1 MKKHFIFDMETLGT
15 NTQKCVVLDCSW
27 ITFDWNRFTENPYT
41 LVELISLANRAKLD
55 VKSQVDFGY
64 KIEPDTL
71 KWWGEQGPE
80 ARKKISPKAD
90 DIDINTFMERLIS
103 TLDNDIQY
111 WWARSNTFDPMILE
125 RLARDHG
132 YNEKLNNLLKFWN
145 VRDTRTFIDS
155 KTNFNRKLNSFVPIA
170 DAEHWDK
177 TFVKHDSSCDIAAD
191 ILRLQTLTRLDNGL
205 EGTQK

>member
-1 MKKHFIFDMETLGT
+1 MKHFIFDFETLGT

-27 ITFDWNRFTENPYT
+27 LTFDWTRFTENPYT
-41 LVELISLANRAKLD
+41 LEELISLAHRAKLD

-64 KIEPDTL
+64 KIEQQTL
-71 KWWGEQGPE
+71 QWWGDQGPE
-80 ARKKISPKAD
+80 ARAKIKPKPD
-90 DIDINTFMERLIS
+90 DIDINTFMRKLFS

-132 YNEKLNNLLKFWN
+132 VLEKLNNLLKFWN

-155 KTNFNRKLNSFVPIA
+155 KTNFNRKLNSFVPIS
-170 DAEHWDK
+170 DAEYWDK

-191 ILRLQTLTRLDNGL
+191 VLRLQTLTRLDNGL
-205 EGTQK
+205 EGTEK

>member
-1 MKKHFIFDMETLGT
+1 MKHFIFDFETLGT

-27 ITFDWNRFTENPYT
+27 LTFDWTRFTENPYT
-41 LVELISLANRAKLD
+41 LEELISLAHRAKLD
-55 VKSQVDFGY
+55 VQSQVDFGY
-64 KIEPDTL
+64 KIEQSTL
-71 KWWGEQGPE
+71 QWWSEQGPE
-80 ARKKISPKAD
+80 ARAKIKPKPD
-90 DIDINTFMERLIS
+90 DIDINTFMRKLFS

-132 YNEKLNNLLKFWN
+132 QINTLNAYLKFWN
-145 VRDTRTFIDS
+145 VRDTRTFIDA
-155 KTNFNRKLNSFVPIA
+155 KTNFNRKLNSFVPIS

-191 ILRLQTLTRLDNGL
+191 VLRLQTLTRLDNGL
-205 EGTQK
+205 EGTEK